1 MLNNI
6 KNDFFLRLLFSHQR
20 ENFKFELLKYNK
32 ALQNRFEI
40 GLLDYKI
47 FSGRYIVYEP
57 EHKVKEYDSYSD
69 KLLFEGKL
77 INGKRNGEG
86 IEYYENGKIKFIG
99 EYLNGKR
106 NGQGKEY
113 YDNGEK
119 KFKGVY
125 LNGKR
130 NGKGKEYYDNGKL
143 KFEGEYLNGN
153 KMKGK
158 MHGRYYWDENFEFS
172 GNGVTKDYGDN
183 GVIKF
188 EGEILNGERNGKGK
202 EYDENGNLKF
212 EGEYLNGEKI

>member
-6 KNDFFLRLLFSHQR
+6 KNDFFWDYYSLIKEKIF
-20 ENFKFELLKYNK
+20 
-32 ALQNRFEI
+32 
-40 GLLDYKI
+40 DYKI
-47 FSGRYIVYEP
+47 FSGRYLVYES
-57 EHKVKEYDSYSD
+57 EHKVKEFDSYTD

-119 KFKGVY
+119 KFEGVY

-143 KFEGEYLNGN
+143 YFEGEYLNGA
-153 KMKGK
+153 
-158 MHGRYYWDENFEFS
+158 RY
-172 GNGVTKDYGDN
+172 
-183 GVIKF
+183 
-188 EGEILNGERNGKGK
+188 GKGK
-202 EYDENGNLKF
+202 EYK
-212 EGEYLNGEKI
+212 